1 MGPMC
6 GRFLLTTPAEAIAA
20 LLGLES
26 PPDIE
31 ARYNIAPTQTV
42 GIVRAR
48 SLAQDREWASAR
60 WGLVPRWS
68 REPVTRG
75 RPIFNARSEGL
86 AEKAAFRDS
95 FKHRRCL
102 IPANGFY
109 EWKPDGRS
117 KQPYLLRRRDG
128 AAFAFAGLWDRWQPP
143 GQPALD
149 SCTIVTT
156 TPNELLQPLHDRMPV
171 ILAPDSFG
179 LWLDPAFA
187 DSSAL
192 QGMLRPYPSE
202 LMVAHPVGSHVNNA
216 RFDGPEC
223 AEPA

>member
-1 MGPMC
+1 MC

-20 LLGLES
+20 LLGLDVAPE
-26 PPDIE
+26 IE

-42 GIVRAR
+42 GIVRAK
-48 SLAQDREWASAR
+48 SLAQDREWVHAR

-68 REPVTRG
+68 REPMTR
-75 RPIFNARSEGL
+75 PPLFNARSEGL

-102 IPANGFY
+102 VPANGFY
-109 EWKPDGRS
+109 EWKTEGRA
-117 KQPYLLRRRDG
+117 KQPYLLRLRDSG
-128 AAFAFAGLWDRWQPP
+128 PFAFAGLWDRWQPP

-149 SCTIVTT
+149 SCTILTT
-156 TPNELLQPLHDRMPV
+156 TPNELLQPIHDRMPV
-171 ILAPDSFG
+171 ILDPAHFA

-187 DSSAL
+187 DTTAL
-192 QGMLRPYPSE
+192 QEPLRPFPADA
-202 LMVAHPVGSHVNNA
+202 MTAHPVGRHVNDA

-223 AEPA
+223 ARPL